1 MAYLIQ
7 NTRTDDFI
15 DDSGDWTMIRSFAK
29 KFSSQADA
37 QRYIDQHQTRN
48 DDSYM
53 KVVKES
59 TKTVFHKTLKENM
72 KALKEDQ
79 QVVIHTKNGKV
90 DSIEQGTY
98 MPNGVFIRNGG
109 HSFDKG
115 FIGMDPQAAK
125 DSLVKFSHY
134 DPKNIIIEGCKKI
147 DEDTP
152 IYPAD
157 LKVGDVFH
165 MSKNEQDKKSKSYKV
180 VKVDND
186 NIYSKSINPNGPDMK
201 ISNTRSYKVYLSEGC
216 KKVQE
221 ATSNLREGFGELE
234 VYTSF
239 GPGFGVQ
246 IYPSRNGELTAHVG
260 YVSNGSGNGTYKK
273 ELKTETELKAID
285 EIKIADLKG
294 IERVLKKHLDAL
306 DSDLQKILKQYGY
319 K

>member
-1 MAYLIQ
+1 MAYLVQ

-15 DDSGDWTMIRSFAK
+15 DNNDDWTMIRSFAK

-48 DDSYM
+48 DDPYM

-79 QVVIHTKNGKV
+79 QIVIHTKNGKV

-109 HSFDKG
+109 ANFDKG

-125 DSLVKFSHY
+125 DSLVKFSRY
-134 DPKNIIIEGCKKI
+134 DPKNIIIEGCGKI
-147 DEDTP
+147 E
-152 IYPAD
+152 
-157 LKVGDVFH
+157 
-165 MSKNEQDKKSKSYKV
+165 
-180 VKVDND
+180 
-186 NIYSKSINPNGPDMK
+186 
-201 ISNTRSYKVYLSEGC
+201 
-216 KKVQE
+216 E

-239 GPGFGVQ
+239 GPGIGVQ

-260 YVSNGSGNGTYKK
+260 YVSNGSGNGSYKK